1 MDLNFTFSPSPSKR
15 LRTQLLA
22 ADSPAKESPDKT
34 KSAARDLLSGA
45 LKEAIKK
52 EDDDISDLESLPT
65 PMKNLMASGLSPF
78 SSPVKSARKR
88 KRKSLDKATG
98 YHHTFVMK
106 LFDRSVD
113 LAQFQPRASSDGS
126 LDSSYPLYPVAR
138 AWIRNEPSNLNQA
151 PTHREPTPEPE
162 IECPEEA
169 DSITRLPPPAPL
181 AENVRTLRVPR
192 LEAGLP
198 SVLDLELDQGEAGPP
213 ANVLLSNHLVKWW
226 SVRKQ
231 WKQASADN
239 EKRYQK
245 SLNILKDIYDNVK

>member
-22 ADSPAKESPDKT
+22 TDSPVKESPDKT

-52 EDDDISDLESLPT
+52 EDYDISDLNSLLT

-113 LAQFQPRASSDGS
+113 LAQFRPRASTSDVCR
-126 LDSSYPLYPVAR
+126 DPSYPLYPVAR
-138 AWIRNEPSNLNQA
+138 AWIRNEPSNLNQVFLPIFIGDYFYQPGA
-151 PTHREPTPEPE
+151 ETPR
-162 IECPEEA
+162 A
-169 DSITRLPPPAPL
+169 HTRTG
-181 AENVRTLRVPR
+181 NGMSR
-192 LEAGLP
+192 G
-198 SVLDLELDQGEAGPP
+198 G
-213 ANVLLSNHLVKWW
+213 
-226 SVRKQ
+226 
-231 WKQASADN
+231 
-239 EKRYQK
+239 
-245 SLNILKDIYDNVK
+245 